1 MGTKLT
7 VLDFTTTSTYGSP
20 LNVTVPVINGLHHWS
35 CPNTVVHPFIY
46 ILVPS
51 FYFII
56 FIIGLVGNGMVM
68 AIMCYL
74 HLKSVTDV
82 YIFNL
87 ALADF
92 LFVATLPLWAIS
104 MWFHYKWLFGSVMC
118 IICAVLAALNMYAS
132 IFFITCMSIDRY
144 HGIVQTMKSLKT
156 RRVGYAKKLSVFIWF
171 LAFLASIPT
180 IIFRRNDYSELK
192 KTFRCTMRYPE
203 NASAEWG
210 AGMELMKNT
219 LGFIIP
225 FLLQGVCYFLIYKNL
240 HIDTRNSIRKR
251 RQSKALRMVISV
263 VLAFLLCWLPFQVIT
278 FIRVL
283 MQLKVITDCRTIG
296 NVQTALPIT
305 ISIAYANSC
314 INPILYCFVGG
325 RFKNFLLKVFRRRN
339 SKESYNESSSR
350 FLGQNGST
358 HTELEDCF

>member
-1 MGTKLT
+1 MESRVP
-7 VLDFTTTSTYGSP
+7 VLDFGSSSTDGYA
-20 LNVTVPVINGLHHWS
+20 LNSTVPVINGLHHWS
-35 CPNTVVHPFIY
+35 CPNTVIHPFVY

-56 FIIGLVGNGMVM
+56 FIIGLIGNGAVM

-74 HLKSVTDV
+74 HLKSVPDV

-92 LFVATLPLWAIS
+92 LFVVTLPLWAIS
-104 MWFHYKWLFGSVMC
+104 MLFHYNWPFGSVMC

-144 HGIVQTMKSLKT
+144 HGIVHTMKSLKT
-156 RRVGYAKKLSVFIWF
+156 RTVGYARKLSVFIWF

-180 IIFRRNDYSELK
+180 IIFRRNYYSELRK
-192 KTFRCTMRYPE
+192 SFSCTMRYPH
-203 NASAEWG
+203 NTTAEWG
-210 AGMELMKNT
+210 AGMDLMKNT
-219 LGFIIP
+219 VGFIIP
-225 FLLQGVCYFLIYKNL
+225 FLFQGVFYFLIYKNL
-240 HIDTRNSIRKR
+240 HSSRSQIKKE
-251 RQSKALRMVISV
+251 RQSKALRLVLSV
-263 VLAFLLCWLPFQVIT
+263 VLAFLLCWLPFQLVT

-283 MQLKVITDCRTIG
+283 MRLKIITDCETIG
-296 NVQTALPIT
+296 NIQTALPIT

-325 RFKNFLLKVFRRRN
+325 RFRKCLLKVFRGRN
-339 SKESYNESSSR
+339 KNESCNESTSR
-350 FLGQNGST
+350 FLKGNGST
-358 HTELEDCF
+358 HTQLQDCF